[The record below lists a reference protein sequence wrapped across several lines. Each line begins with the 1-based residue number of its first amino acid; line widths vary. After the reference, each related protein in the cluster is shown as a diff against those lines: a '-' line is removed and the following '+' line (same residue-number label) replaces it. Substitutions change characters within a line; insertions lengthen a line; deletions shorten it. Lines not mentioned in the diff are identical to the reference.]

1 MKNQRILITGGAG
14 YVGSLLSEKLANAGN
29 SVIIY
34 DTCYYG
40 KSHIRENDN
49 LKLVEADIR
58 DKVAFENAVQGVD
71 AVIHLACISN
81 DPSFAL
87 NENLCKTINFDC
99 FEDLVNISKKQKVKK
114 FIYASSSSVYGY
126 SDSDNVTEEHPLVPL
141 TLYNKFKGMC
151 EPILEKYLDS
161 NFVGVTIRPATLC
174 GYAPRCRLDLSVNI
188 LTNHA
193 VNNKKILVLGGGEQ
207 KRPNLDVRDMCRAY
221 ETILAA
227 DVNLI
232 NNQIFNVSCGNKK
245 IIELADMVKKN
256 VESFFNISD
265 IEIEVKKETVDN
277 RSYHVNADKIKNV
290 LGFETKYSIDDA
302 IISLCEAFQEGK
314 LPNSLNDKSYIN
326 VDTLKKNN
334 VL

>member
-1 MKNQRILITGGAG
+1 MKKTILITGGAG
-14 YVGSLLSEKLANAGN
+14 YVGSMLTERLVSQGN
-29 SVIIY
+29 KVLIY
-34 DTCYYG
+34 DTCFYG
-40 KSHIRENDN
+40 KNHIHESDS
-49 LKLVEADIR
+49 LKLIEADIR
-58 DKVAFENAVQGVD
+58 DVDSFEKATEGVD
-71 AVIHLACISN
+71 IVIHLACISN

-99 FEDLVNISKKQKVKK
+99 FEDLVRISKKQKVKR
-114 FIYASSSSVYGY
+114 FIYASSSSVYGF

-151 EPILEKYLDS
+151 EPILEKYLDT

-193 VNNKKILVLGGGEQ
+193 VNNKKIIVLGGGEQ
-207 KRPNLDVRDMCRAY
+207 KRPNLDIRDMCRAY
-221 ETILAA
+221 EVIINA
-227 DVNLI
+227 DENLI

-245 IIELADMVKKN
+245 IIELAEMVKKN
-256 VESFFNISD
+256 VESYFKISD

-290 LGFETKYSIDDA
+290 LGFETKFSIDDA
-302 IISLCEAFQEGK
+302 ILSLCEAFEKGK
-314 LPNSLNDKSYIN
+314 LPNSLDDSSYIN
-326 VDTLKKNN
+326 VDTLKRNN